1 MAELYSEFVNADG
14 IKKLLSF
21 YDKIMILKIFVDDW
35 EELKDKYTRVFIER
49 NNKLF
54 QDMTFIDAG
63 IDLFSPS
70 RYDLGSDT
78 TTKVDYG
85 ICCSATIITDT
96 MKEYNTGFYLYP
108 RSSLSKTPLRLAN
121 SVGIVDAGYRG
132 HIMGMFDAKINYIIE
147 EDSRQLQI
155 CAPGLIPIIP
165 IVVDCKEELG
175 EITQRGSGGFGS
187 TGL

>member
-1 MAELYSEFVNADG
+1 MAELYSEFASADG

-70 RYDLGSDT
+70 KYELGFDT
-78 TTKVDYG
+78 TTKIDYG

-132 HIMGMFDAKINYIIE
+132 HIMGMFDANRNYIIE

-165 IVVDCKEELG
+165 IVVDYKEELG

>member
-1 MAELYSEFVNADG
+1 MAELYSKFVNADG
-14 IKKLLSF
+14 IKTLLSF
-21 YDKIMILKIFVDDW
+21 YDKIMILKIYVDDW

-70 RYDLGSDT
+70 SYDLGSDT

-132 HIMGMFDAKINYIIE
+132 HIMGMFDAKRNYIIE

-165 IVVDCKEELG
+165 IVVDYKEELG